1 MKLQAIVLLCG
12 IGTGLVSGQTP
23 SLSLRVETESG
34 RAQFQIGEAI
44 GLKLTFDNA
53 GSAAADKWLVTLTGR
68 NRSVLGMGRD
78 RFIVSPEA
86 GTSDPW
92 QYRFSGGIAYSGPP
106 GMYLREKPTV
116 AHADLN
122 QWVRFE
128 KPGHYE
134 IRAAFHATG
143 PGREDLPL
151 ESNAIGID
159 IVAADP
165 QWQAKELADAVA
177 ILTATNGKPDSH
189 SYEQRTQA
197 AGRLAYLDTP
207 GSLREIARLL
217 GSPDAQLAQFLQ
229 GWLRSTRHPDEAVAA
244 MKELFRDPSQP
255 VTPLFIDAM
264 AAFKVG
270 TAEELRSEL
279 AAQIDKKQG
288 AAKAISIKTVIDD
301 LPAAKLRTEI
311 AAVFLT
317 LPVSQQAELLGAR
330 WDKITGPEMI
340 APLRQIYAD
349 APQTRYP
356 ENPLLAT
363 AVERLYELDP
373 NQTRRLL
380 LDEIARPEPRL
391 PLSDTLAML
400 PDATLPEV
408 ELTLMDHLEHNG
420 GRTAEELISRYA
432 TAAILDRVKAFYA
445 KHDAEMRARTSSNV
459 PDIASPACEPP
470 LVAYFLRVDAA
481 TGERLALRQSLG
493 ERGYPMG
500 RCWMSIIGQTAQYN
514 AGAVWEKMAIESL
527 NDGTVIVKADAV
539 KALGEYGSRASST
552 AVLESFRAWHDWWKD
567 KPSELN
573 EENRR
578 FEQVY
583 AQAIGRAK
591 NWKSTGDEL
600 MKTADYCITD
610 YCRGQF
616 QEYSNE
622 AKRP

>member
-1 MKLQAIVLLCG
+1 MKWQAILGLCG
-12 IGTGLVSGQTP
+12 IGAGLVSGQTP
-23 SLSLRVETESG
+23 SLSLNLETESG

-44 GLKLTFDNA
+44 ELKLTFDNA
-53 GSAAADKWLVTLTGR
+53 GSAAADNWLVTLTGR

-116 AHADLN
+116 QRVDLN

-151 ESNAIGID
+151 ESNTIGID
-159 IVAADP
+159 VVVADP
-165 QWQAKELADAVA
+165 QWQPKELADAVA
-177 ILTATNGKPDSH
+177 ILTATNGKPDSR

-207 GSLREIARLL
+207 ASLREIARLL
-217 GSPDAQLAQFLQ
+217 GTADVQLAQFLQ
-229 GWLRSTRHPDEAVAA
+229 GWLRSTRHPDEAILI

-264 AAFKVG
+264 TALKVG
-270 TAEELRSEL
+270 TAAELRAEL
-279 AAQIDKKQG
+279 AAQIDQKQG
-288 AAKAISIKTVIDD
+288 TAKAISIQTVIDD

-317 LPVSQQAELLGAR
+317 LPVSQQTELLSGR
-330 WDKITGPEMI
+330 WDKVAGPEII
-340 APLRQIYAD
+340 APLRQIYAS
-349 APQTRYP
+349 APPTRYP
-356 ENPLLAT
+356 ENPLLAV

-373 NQTRRLL
+373 TQTRMLL

-391 PLSDTLAML
+391 PYRTLAML
-400 PDATLPEV
+400 PDATLAEV
-408 ELTLMDHLEHNG
+408 EPTLIDHLEHNG
-420 GRTAEELISRYA
+420 GRAAEELISRYA
-432 TAAILDRVKAFYA
+432 TAAILGRVKTFYA

-470 LVAYFLRVDAA
+470 LVGYFLRVDAA
-481 TGERLALRQSLG
+481 TGERLLRQSLG

-500 RCWMSIIGQTAQYN
+500 RCWMSIIGQTAPYN
-514 AGAVWEKMAIESL
+514 AGAVWEKVAIESL

-552 AVLESFRAWHDWWKD
+552 AVLESFRVWHDWWKD

-583 AQAIGRAK
+583 AQAIGRAR

-600 MKTADYCITD
+600 TKTGDYCITD

-622 AKRP
+622 AKRAQ